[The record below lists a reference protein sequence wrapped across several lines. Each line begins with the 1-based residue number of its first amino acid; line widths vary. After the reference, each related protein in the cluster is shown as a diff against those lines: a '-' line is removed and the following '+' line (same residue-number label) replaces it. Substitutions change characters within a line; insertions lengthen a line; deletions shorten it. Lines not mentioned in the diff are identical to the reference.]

1 MKISSALGISNLFEG
16 LAENAMKEFYQDD
29 KTHEK
34 VANQKIASKTVVSVC
49 NIKTLN
55 KCKGEIPTKDK
66 PTTPEMVKVK
76 FQSDDKIDFMTD
88 KLESFEAAFTA
99 FTGVDVSELPG
110 KPTNNP
116 PDR

>member
-1 MKISSALGISNLFEG
+1 MKIFSALGISNLFEG
-16 LAENAMKEFYQDD
+16 LADNAMKEFYQDD

-34 VANQKIASKTVVSVC
+34 VANQKIASKTVVSVS
-49 NIKTLN
+49 NFKPLD
-55 KCKGEIPTKDK
+55 KCKSETHTKNK
-66 PTTPEMVKVK
+66 PITPIVVKVK
-76 FQSDDKIDFMTD
+76 FQSDDKIEFITD

-99 FTGVDVSELPG
+99 FTGVDVSDLPS

>member
-34 VANQKIASKTVVSVC
+34 VANQKIVSKTVVSVC
-49 NIKTLN
+49 NIKTLD
-55 KCKGEIPTKDK
+55 KGKGEIPTKNRL
-66 PTTPEMVKVK
+66 TTPEMVKVK
-76 FQSDDKIDFMTD
+76 FQSDDKIEFMTD

-99 FTGVDVSELPG
+99 FTGVEVSDLPS
-110 KPTNNP
+110 KPINNP
-116 PDR
+116 LDR